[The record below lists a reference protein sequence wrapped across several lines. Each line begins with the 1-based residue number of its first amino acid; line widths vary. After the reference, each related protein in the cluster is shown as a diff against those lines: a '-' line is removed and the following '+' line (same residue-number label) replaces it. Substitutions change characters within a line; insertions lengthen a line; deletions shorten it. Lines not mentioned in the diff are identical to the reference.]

1 MKKTLLLITALFA
14 LLLGSCEK
22 KSAPQSAQV
31 EAAEQTAQT
40 EQITESEQTA
50 ENTVPDTTADTVSGN
65 YAYSGS
71 DDIDSVA
78 WYDENSGGRTHEV
91 MTKAPNSL
99 GLYDMSGNVS
109 EWCWDW
115 YKGNYYEES
124 PAQNPRGADSA
135 SGECRVARGGSFF
148 DRPIFC
154 NSIFRRA
161 ATDTGF
167 GFDFGFR
174 VVRNATKDTTVADD
188 FVFVQG
194 GSFVMGSEEYLES
207 DDIRNPDYYFPAHT
221 VSVDSFY
228 MCVHEVTQEEYEQR
242 YENTSEFKG
251 KNLPVETVS
260 WYDAVFYCNARSLL
274 EGLTPCYYVIDDS
287 DLHRRLDIYSWHDV
301 IFGEGGKNA
310 EIHCDW
316 NANGYRLPTEAE
328 WEYAARGGNGR
339 TPPPA
344 L

>member
-78 WYDENSGGRTHEV
+78 WYDKNSDGRTHEV
-91 MTKAPNSL
+91 MTKAPNAL

-124 PAQNPRGADSA
+124 PAQNPRGADS
-135 SGECRVARGGSFF
+135 GDCRVARGGSFF

-154 NSIFRRA
+154 HSIFRRA
-161 ATDTGF
+161 ATDTAF
-167 GFDFGFR
+167 GTDFGFR
-174 VVRNATKDTTVADD
+174 VVRNAAKDTTVADD

-207 DDIRNPDYYFPAHT
+207 DDIRNPDYYFPPHT

-228 MCVHEVTQEEYEQR
+228 MCVHEVTQEEYGR
-242 YENTSEFKG
+242 VMG
-251 KNLPVETVS
+251 KNPSGFTEGGSYPAESMTWFEATL
-260 WYDAVFYCNARSLL
+260 YCNIMSV
-274 EGLTPCYYVIDDS
+274 EENLTPCYWWY
-287 DLHRRLDIYSWHDV
+287 HDGTPLEW
-301 IFGEGGKNA
+301 GEMDGIPDGL

>member
-1 MKKTLLLITALFA
+1 MWYMGRKMKA
-14 LLLGSCEK
+14 K
-22 KSAPQSAQV
+22 KIIICILAFCVLSVASADGKKKA
-31 EAAEQTAQT
+31 
-40 EQITESEQTA
+40 SEF
-50 ENTVPDTTADTVSGN
+50 
-65 YAYSGS
+65 AYSGS

-78 WYDENSGGRTHEV
+78 WYEKNSGDRTREV

-99 GLYDMSGNVS
+99 GLYDMSGNVC
-109 EWCWDW
+109 EWCWDL
-115 YKGNYYEES
+115 YKGKYYEES
-124 PAQNPRGADSA
+124 PEKNPRGADS
-135 SGECRVARGGSFF
+135 GDCRVARGGSYI
-148 DRPIFC
+148 DRAIFC

-161 ATDTGF
+161 STDTGL
-167 GFDFGFR
+167 GTDFGFR
-174 VVRNATKDTTVADD
+174 VVRNAAKDTTVADD

-194 GSFVMGSEEYLES
+194 GSFVMGSEEFLEGEERS
-207 DDIRNPDYYFPAHT
+207 NGLIMEYYFPAHK

-228 MCVHEVTQEEYEQR
+228 MCAHEVTQEEFGLY
-242 YENTSEFKG
+242 YENPSESKIG
-251 KNLPVETVS
+251 GLYPVETVN
-260 WYDAVFYCNARSLL
+260 WYAAVFYCNARSLH

-316 NANGYRLPTEAE
+316 NTNGYRLPTEAE